1 MVRDKHRREHRQ
13 QQQRNSGRTPMT
25 PEEKR
30 KANVDLGIAKAKER
44 RRLALEKKQQQ
55 ATKSTGFLGPPLP
68 PVSRRP
74 PTIPKSPK
82 FASGPI
88 RPREHQPASQQY
100 QSLVQCTIEFGKG
113 LRDDSSHASAG
124 SKHSRSSSQRSL
136 TVPQE
141 PKLQTAK
148 YGSKSKFLAT
158 ERPALASSQSVL
170 QKELRGPYQPLVGRR
185 EGITIPVTPKF
196 QASRHRAP
204 PKSTVQQ
211 EEELMAY
218 NNAHP
223 FKAKPPSLGRSSMGS
238 RLSMDSNCKSRF
250 SDHYRAATA
259 SSSRRAGRP
268 SIAPSEASQS
278 RAQSHVP
285 VDDDDEISQPLKANP
300 VPDSIY
306 HFTPVSPKASAE
318 LVDSPLPELH
328 SEATSGPV
336 VRMG

>member
-1 MVRDKHRREHRQ
+1 
-13 QQQRNSGRTPMT
+13 MT

-30 KANVDLGIAKAKER
+30 KANVNLGIAKAKER
-44 RRLALEKKQQQ
+44 RRLAQEKKQKQ
-55 ATKSTGFLGPPLP
+55 TTRGTDVLGPPLP

-88 RPREHQPASQQY
+88 RPRERQPASQY

-148 YGSKSKFLAT
+148 YGSKSKFLVT
-158 ERPALASSQSVL
+158 EKPALALSQSVL
-170 QKELRGPYQPLVGRR
+170 QKELRGPYQPLAGRR
-185 EGITIPVTPKF
+185 EGVTIPVTPKF
-196 QASRHRAP
+196 QAPRQRAP

-223 FKAKPPSLGRSSMGS
+223 FKAKPPSQGRSSIGS
-238 RLSMDSNCKSRF
+238 RRSMDSRSRF
-250 SDHYRAATA
+250 SDHFRAATA
-259 SSSRRAGRP
+259 SSSAASSHRAGRQ
-268 SIAPSEASQS
+268 SFASSEASAS
-278 RAQSHVP
+278 RAQSHIP
-285 VDDDDEISQPLKANP
+285 DDNDDSKANP
-300 VPDSIY
+300 VPNSTNQY
-306 HFTPVSPKASAE
+306 TPIVPKASTD
-318 LVDSPLPELH
+318 LVDSIFPELH
-328 SEATSGPV
+328 FQQPV
-336 VRMG
+336 APISDLDENAQR